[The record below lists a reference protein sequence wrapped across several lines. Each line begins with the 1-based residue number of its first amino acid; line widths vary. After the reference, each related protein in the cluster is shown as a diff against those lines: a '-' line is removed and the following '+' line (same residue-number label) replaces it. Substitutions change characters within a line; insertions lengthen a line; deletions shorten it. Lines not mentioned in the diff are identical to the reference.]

1 MNTAWLAS
9 LGSIVLLAILVA
21 LLAGISLRPT
31 RRASEP
37 LLVYCAAG
45 VKAPVENLAR
55 AYEKIFHTPIQLS
68 YGGSQTLLASIE
80 LSRRGDLYLPADDS
94 YIQLARAK
102 GLAAESLPLAR
113 MTAVLAVR
121 RGNPKNISSLDDLW
135 RGDVTLAQAN
145 PDAAAIG
152 KITREVFQKTGQW
165 EELKSRTTVFKPT
178 VNDVANDLKLGAVDA
193 GFMWDATVKQYPEL
207 EAVRVPALSNA
218 VAQISVAVLHTST
231 QPAAALRFA
240 RFLAGPEN
248 GQPEWRRS
256 GFATGAEFPQA
267 PSIPRN
273 Q

>member
-165 EELKSRTTVFKPT
+165 EELKKRTTVFKPT

-218 VAQISVAVLHTST
+218 VAQISVAVLRTST

-240 RFLAGPEN
+240 RFVAGPEN